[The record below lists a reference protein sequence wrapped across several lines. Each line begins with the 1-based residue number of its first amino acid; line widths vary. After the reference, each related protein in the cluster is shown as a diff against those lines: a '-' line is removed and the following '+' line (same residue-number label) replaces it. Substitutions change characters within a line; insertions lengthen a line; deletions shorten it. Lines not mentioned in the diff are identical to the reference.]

1 MASSP
6 ILDGLLTAGGPL
18 RLIEE
23 GIWSVMPADT
33 VSQPYD
39 GRARLYD
46 RLIGSRIY
54 NRLAWGT
61 SPASYTAFARKAAQ
75 SGTGAL
81 LDAGCGTLVS
91 TAAVHAGASRPTIL
105 VDLSTDML
113 RAARNRLVAL
123 AGRVP
128 EQVVLVQADL
138 TALPFR
144 DGAFGS
150 VLCPG
155 MLHLF
160 EDVEAITLE
169 LARVADPAACLFATS
184 LVAERWLGKRYLSA
198 LHRAGEVAHPRRFAE
213 LTSRLNGPA
222 SGLETPIDARLA
234 GSMAF
239 LTARRARV

>member
-1 MASSP
+1 MTAP
-6 ILDGLLTAGGPL
+6 NFLEDLLAAGRTA
-18 RLIEE
+18 RLIED
-23 GIWSVMPADT
+23 GIWSVMPTDT

-46 RLIGSRIY
+46 HLIGSRIY
-54 NRLAWGT
+54 NHLAWGT
-61 SPASYTAFARKAAQ
+61 SPASYTAFAAEAAN
-75 SGTGAL
+75 SGTGPL

-91 TAAVHAGASRPTIL
+91 TASVHAVARRPTVL

-113 RAARNRLVAL
+113 RAARGRLVKL

-128 EQVVLVQADL
+128 DQVVLVQADL

-144 DGAFGS
+144 DQAFGS

-160 EDVEAITLE
+160 EDVEAITRQ
-169 LARVADPAACLFATS
+169 LARVADPAASIFATS
-184 LVAERWLGKRYLSA
+184 LVAERWLGKRYLVA
-198 LHRAGEVAHPRRFAE
+198 LYRAGEVARPRQFTE
-213 LTSRLNGPA
+213 LTSRLNGA
-222 SGLETPIDARLA
+222 GSGLQPPIDARIE

-239 LTARRARV
+239 LKAQGARV